1 MVELCR
7 LCSAWAAVAHLLV
20 LHAAAEGQEAAR
32 GPMITSEVFFD
43 VSIGGEMA
51 GRIVMGLY
59 GNKVPNTAENFRV
72 LCTGEAGFGYQG
84 SKFHRV
90 MKGLMIHGDGTGGIS
105 IYGERFADENFK
117 LKHRRPG
124 LLSMANAGKDTN
136 GSQFFITTVATP
148 HLDGKHVVFGTVV
161 SGMKVV
167 RKIEELHGTPPSKPC
182 VIVGCGQ
189 LETKPYIDA
198 TYKGRFSEEL

>member
-90 MKGLMIHGDGTGGIS
+90 MKGLMIHG
-105 IYGERFADENFK
+105 A
-117 LKHRRPG
+117 RPTC
-124 LLSMANAGKDTN
+124 GKI
-136 GSQFFITTVATP
+136 G
-148 HLDGKHVVFGTVV
+148 FG
-161 SGMKVV
+161 
-167 RKIEELHGTPPSKPC
+167 RDAAPC
-182 VIVGCGQ
+182 SAPARYD
-189 LETKPYIDA
+189 K
-198 TYKGRFSEEL
+198 SEHAW

>member
-90 MKGLMIHGDGTGGIS
+90 MKGLMIHGARLHQRRRDGRHLHLRRKVRGRELQAQAPAPWPS
-105 IYGERFADENFK
+105 LYGQRWQGHQREPVLHHHCCD
-117 LKHRRPG
+117 P
-124 LLSMANAGKDTN
+124 
-136 GSQFFITTVATP
+136 P
-148 HLDGKHVVFGTVV
+148 FG
-161 SGMKVV
+161 
-167 RKIEELHGTPPSKPC
+167 R
-182 VIVGCGQ
+182 
-189 LETKPYIDA
+189 
-198 TYKGRFSEEL
+198 